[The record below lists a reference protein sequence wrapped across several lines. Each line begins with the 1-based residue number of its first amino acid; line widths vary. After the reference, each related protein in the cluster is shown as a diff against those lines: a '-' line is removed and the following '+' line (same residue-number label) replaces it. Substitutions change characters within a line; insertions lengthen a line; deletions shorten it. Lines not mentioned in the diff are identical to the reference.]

1 MKRRSASSITRASCT
16 RRQLLAAAAA
26 GAAGISL
33 PMLSVGQ
40 HAVAGSSRK
49 YSTRTLDLIE
59 GSGNVDLKHALT
71 LHPTLLKS
79 WLTRPDAFGAAER
92 AMFRSTKLK
101 IMQTTL
107 ETVPDVLLDF
117 AWHNGFVASHG
128 DLFYRV
134 NGPADLARQENDG
147 RIGIIFGCEN
157 SEHFATLDDVD
168 RYYTLGQRVSQLTYN
183 SQNRLGSGS
192 TDRVD
197 GGLSDY
203 GVAIV
208 ERMNKVGM
216 AVDLSHCGPR
226 TTLDAIA
233 ASTLP
238 VLFTHAT
245 CRALNQSHP
254 RTKTD
259 EAIRKLAA
267 GGGVMG
273 IAFLR
278 VFARDREPTTIEHV
292 LDHFDH
298 VARLVGVEH
307 LAIGSDIGPYGYDA
321 LPRELVNASK
331 ANLKPGSYAFR
342 EKDDVEG
349 LNHPARLYDLVE
361 GLVRRKYSDRHIAA
375 ILGGNAVRVLTAA
388 WRSPPG

>member
-1 MKRRSASSITRASCT
+1 MKQSSTSPGIPWT
-16 RRQLLAAAAA
+16 RRRVLGAAAA
-26 GAAGISL
+26 GTAGLSL
-33 PMLSVGQ
+33 PMISLGQ
-40 HAVAGSSRK
+40 HAAVAGGPRK
-49 YSTRTLDLIE
+49 YSTRTLDLVDA
-59 GSGNVDLKHALT
+59 SRNVDLKHALT
-71 LHPTLLKS
+71 LHPTVLKD
-79 WLTRPDAFGAAER
+79 WLTRPDAFGAGEYAL
-92 AMFRSTKLK
+92 FRSTKLR

-134 NGPADLARQENDG
+134 NGPADLDRPADER

-157 SEHFATLDDVD
+157 SEHFTTPDDVD
-168 RYYTLGQRVSQLTYN
+168 RYYALGQRVSQLTYN
-183 SQNRLGSGS
+183 SQNRLGAGA

-203 GVAIV
+203 GAAIV
-208 ERMNKVGM
+208 ERMDRVGM

-226 TTLDAIA
+226 TTLDALA
-233 ASTLP
+233 ASRKP

-245 CRALNQSHP
+245 CRALNPTHP

-307 LAIGSDIGPYGYDA
+307 LAVGSDIGPYGYDS
-321 LPRELVNASK
+321 LPRALVEASK

-349 LNHPARLYDLVE
+349 LDHPARLYDLVE
-361 GLVRRKYSDRHIAA
+361 GLVRRKYADRDIVA
-375 ILGGNAVRVLTAA
+375 ILGGNAARVLTAA
-388 WRSPPG
+388 WQPQAA

>member
-1 MKRRSASSITRASCT
+1 MKRTLVS
-16 RRQLLAAAAA
+16 RRQVLGAVAA
-26 GAAGISL
+26 GAAGLSSPMISL
-33 PMLSVGQ
+33 GRYASL
-40 HAVAGSSRK
+40 AGSPRK
-49 YSTRTLDLIE
+49 YSARTLELVDA
-59 GSGNVDLKHALT
+59 SRNVDLKHALT
-71 LHPTLLKS
+71 LHPTVLKA
-79 WLTRPDAFGAAER
+79 WLTQPDAFGAEER
-92 AMFRSTKLK
+92 ALFRSTKLK
-101 IMQTTL
+101 FMQTTL
-107 ETVPDVLLDF
+107 ETVPDTLLDF

-134 NGPADLARQENDG
+134 NGSADLTRAADET

-157 SEHFATLDDVD
+157 SEHFGTLDDVD
-168 RYYTLGQRVSQLTYN
+168 RYFALGQRVSQLTYN

-233 ASTLP
+233 ASRLP

-245 CRALNQSHP
+245 CRALNLSHP
-254 RTKTD
+254 RTKSD

-307 LAIGSDIGPYGYDA
+307 LAIGSDIGPYGYDS
-321 LPRELVNASK
+321 LPRELVAASK

-361 GLVRRKYSDRHIAA
+361 GLVRRKYPDRDIVA
-375 ILGGNAVRVLTAA
+375 ILGGNAVRVLGAA
-388 WRSPPG
+388 WRPQGA

>member
-1 MKRRSASSITRASCT
+1 
-16 RRQLLAAAAA
+16 LLGAAAA
-26 GAAGISL
+26 GAAGLSL
-33 PMLSVGQ
+33 PMINFGQ
-40 HAVAGSSRK
+40 HVAVSGSSRK
-49 YSTRTLDLIE
+49 YSARSIGLVE
-59 GSGNVDLKHALT
+59 ASRNVDLKHALT
-71 LHPTLLKS
+71 LHPEVLKS
-79 WLTRPDAFGAAER
+79 WLTDQNAFGAQER
-92 AMFRSTKLK
+92 ALFRSTRLK
-101 IMQTTL
+101 FMQTTL

-134 NGPADLARQENDG
+134 NGPADLARAADES

-168 RYYTLGQRVSQLTYN
+168 RYHALGQRVSQLTYN
-183 SQNRLGSGS
+183 SQNRLGAGA

-203 GVAIV
+203 GAAIV
-208 ERMNKVGM
+208 ARMNKVGM

-233 ASTLP
+233 ASSRP

-245 CRALNQSHP
+245 CRALNPSHP

-298 VARLVGVEH
+298 VVRLVGVEH
-307 LAIGSDIGPYGYDA
+307 VAIGSDIGPYGYDS
-321 LPRELVNASK
+321 LPRELVEASK

-349 LNHPARLYDLVE
+349 LDHPARLLDLVE
-361 GLVRRKYSDRHIAA
+361 GLVRRKYTDRDITA
-375 ILGGNAVRVLTAA
+375 ILGGNALRALTAA
-388 WRSPPG
+388 W